1 MPRFTL
7 TTLGCKVNQ
16 YDAMAVATMLSRAG
30 LRRVENERDADLLV
44 INTCCVTTTAMSKSR
59 QAIRRAVRAAPASG
73 VLVMGCYSSYNRR
86 RVADVLADAHV
97 PPDRACIVGHGD
109 DLTGQIRRF
118 LHRLQE
124 TTLHSGEFHLT
135 GEQAG
140 RSGNDK
146 PITALPWGRTQP
158 PTSPQYISSASTVPV
173 KRNVHSRIGPI
184 ESFHGHTRAFVKV
197 QDGCDAFCSY
207 CIVPYCRRTVTYRPV
222 DDVVDECR
230 RLRDAGHPEVVLC
243 GVFLGAYGRET
254 AVRRRWTDTTSPL
267 TELLAH
273 VAEIDGL
280 WRVRLSSLEPGDL
293 TEDLLSVIREK
304 PKVAPHLHLPL
315 QSGSDAVLK
324 RMNRQYRTGQYRD
337 AVARLREALDRPA
350 LTTDIIVGFPGESRV
365 DFDRTLE
372 MVRDAGFAKV
382 HAFPFSPIEGTAAWR
397 YRHDA
402 PSGEET
408 RVRMDELRSVASQ
421 TAGAYRKQFV
431 GDTLEGVVES
441 SDNLP
446 EGQRQAMTD
455 RYLTVRFA
463 PSDGEDTSGRVMLMA
478 IDAAES
484 ETLLGRVVS
493 MVAH

>member
-1 MPRFTL
+1 
-7 TTLGCKVNQ
+7 
-16 YDAMAVATMLSRAG
+16 
-30 LRRVENERDADLLV
+30 
-44 INTCCVTTTAMSKSR
+44 
-59 QAIRRAVRAAPASG
+59 
-73 VLVMGCYSSYNRR
+73 
-86 RVADVLADAHV
+86 
-97 PPDRACIVGHGD
+97 
-109 DLTGQIRRF
+109 
-118 LHRLQE
+118 
-124 TTLHSGEFHLT
+124 
-135 GEQAG
+135 
-140 RSGNDK
+140 
-146 PITALPWGRTQP
+146 
-158 PTSPQYISSASTVPV
+158 
-173 KRNVHSRIGPI
+173 
-184 ESFHGHTRAFVKV
+184 
-197 QDGCDAFCSY
+197 AFCSH

-273 VAEIDGL
+273 VADIDGL

-397 YRHDA
+397 YRHYA